1 MISIILNG
9 LSFLNPEQKKKF
21 RLITLIIILGSLFEA
36 FSVYVLYLTIKIF
49 TDYNNFMAGNNFFLE
64 IYKKLNFDVENFILF
79 FSLFL
84 LIIFILKFFYFSKMY
99 FYQFKYINNLLVNL
113 SSNLLKKYLTSS
125 IEFHSNEDNSKLI
138 RNIKDEIAM
147 YCTGLIQQIV
157 ILFNEVA
164 IFITILSLTL
174 FLITKQFLIVFF
186 SIIIL
191 SVIYYI
197 FIKPIYHKFGIQR
210 QFYSNLMIKFIINP
224 LSAIKDVKIFKAENY
239 FYMKFKHSVEKLGYA
254 NAVVTTL
261 NQIPRLGLELFSV
274 ILITIFIFYNFNKE
288 ILDGEFLSI
297 VGLLAISVFKLI
309 PSISK
314 ILNSLNG
321 IKYASPSLQILESL
335 YDKLENK
342 INKAYEDEIVFQNSI
357 VLENLTFKYKKKD
370 KFLFENL
377 NLKIEKNSSLG
388 LVGRSGSGKS
398 TLIDII
404 CGFHKPNKGRVLV
417 DNRDINKSNQ
427 NWLNQIS
434 YIPQKVFVINDSL
447 KKNIALGIED
457 EDIDT
462 NKLIKVLQ
470 QCRLE
475 DFLNGLSDGLDT
487 VLGDGG
493 KSISGGEA
501 QRIGIARALYKETD
515 IIILDEITSSLD
527 PLNEEKIINIIKELS
542 VSKTIIM
549 ISHKEKILD
558 FCNSIYS
565 LENAKLI
572 KKI

>member
-9 LSFLNPEQKKKF
+9 LSFLNPKQKKKF

-36 FSVYVLYLTIKIF
+36 FSLYILYLSIKIF
-49 TDYNNFMAGNNFFLE
+49 TDYDNFINGDNFLLE
-64 IYKKLNFDVENFILF
+64 IYQKLRLDEENFILY
-79 FSLFL
+79 FSFFL
-84 LIIFILKFFYFSKMY
+84 LIIFILKFIYFSKMY

-113 SSNLLKKYLTSS
+113 SSNLLNKYLISS

-138 RNIKDEIAM
+138 RNIKDEIGL

-157 ILFNEVA
+157 ILFNEIA

-186 SIIIL
+186 LIIVLSI
-191 SVIYYI
+191 IYYI
-197 FIKPIYHKFGIQR
+197 FIRPIYHKFGIQR
-210 QFYSNLMIKFIINP
+210 QFYTNLMIKFIINP
-224 LSAIKDVKIFKAENY
+224 LSAIKDVKIFRAENY
-239 FYMKFKHSVEKLGYA
+239 FYMKFKESVEKLGYA

-261 NQIPRLGLELFSV
+261 NQIPRLGLELFTV
-274 ILITIFIFYNFNKE
+274 IMITIFIFYNFNKE
-288 ILDGEFLSI
+288 IIDGEFLST

-321 IKYASPSLQILESL
+321 IKYASPSLQILDSL
-335 YDKLENK
+335 HNKFDKEVNK
-342 INKAYEDEIVFQNSI
+342 VYEDNLTFENSI
-357 VLENLTFKYKKKD
+357 VIDNLTFKYKNKD

-404 CGFHKPNKGRVLV
+404 CGFHKPNKGKVLV
-417 DNRDINKSNQ
+417 DNRDINKSSI

-447 KKNIALGIED
+447 KRNIALGIE
-457 EDIDT
+457 EKDINL

-549 ISHKEKILD
+549 ISHNEKILD
-558 FCNSIYS
+558 FCKSIYS
-565 LENAKLI
+565 LENGKLI